1 MNYKCYTCKKE
12 TKGWVKVSQYSCS
25 EFNTYCSYDC
35 YKMNPVIV
43 PQGPVYKSL
52 KENSAYPLIIPSI
65 NIEKENKFIFLSEE
79 ELNQLTNEEYYSYE
93 VNLEEHCLLN
103 SVKSDIYYTGIQ
115 YDKHEKYLEKYF
127 NESQSMDDLK
137 VDDY

>member
-1 MNYKCYTCKKE
+1 
-12 TKGWVKVSQYSCS
+12 
-25 EFNTYCSYDC
+25 
-35 YKMNPVIV
+35 MNPVIV